1 MNGEGRHLI
10 LYDGICGL
18 CNRLNTFV
26 LSRDPQ
32 GLFHFAPLQ
41 GDLGHATLRR
51 FGRDPRVLDTFYV
64 IANYDSST
72 PHLLSKAK
80 AALFVATH
88 LKGVVR
94 LAGIVRILPEVVL
107 NAVYDLIARYRYRIF
122 GRYDVCPI
130 PKPEHKGRFIDP

>member
-18 CNRLNTFV
+18 CDRLNTFV
-26 LSRDPQ
+26 LNRDPQ

-41 GDLGHATLRR
+41 GDLGQATLRR
-51 FGRDPRVLDTFYV
+51 FGRDPLVLDTFYL
-64 IANYDSST
+64 IADYRSST
-72 PHLLSKAK
+72 PRLFSKAK

-88 LKGVVR
+88 LKGVAR
-94 LAGIVRILPEVVL
+94 LAGVFRILPEVVL
-107 NAVYDLIARYRYRIF
+107 NAGYDLIARYRYRIF

-130 PKPEHKGRFIDP
+130 PKPEYKGRFIDP